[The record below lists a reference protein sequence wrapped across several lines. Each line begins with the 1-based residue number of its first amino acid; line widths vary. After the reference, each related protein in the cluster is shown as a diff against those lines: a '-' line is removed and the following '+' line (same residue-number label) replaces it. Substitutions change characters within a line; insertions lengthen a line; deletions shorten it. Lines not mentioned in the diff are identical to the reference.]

1 MSVWRPASVCVCVR
15 VCVQSGGL
23 RFGSEQHIPSVI
35 SFGAS
40 HRPTRSVS
48 GPHSFSLSLFSLLFS
63 SFGGGGQRLLLNTA
77 CHHGRNCQCGV
88 VRRGVA
94 QASWTPWLPIN
105 TVEEKEEEE
114 EAKKK
119 KKKEGRNRYPK
130 PEPVDGTKST
140 LRQKREKGEKG
151 LSLSRLAQKEKE
163 PTQHTSVFCTLR
175 RLLQTKDE
183 KIVNWREAQEPNPPE
198 IRSDE
203 CVLVCVWREK
213 RQADYTI
220 RRHSSFHLPQR
231 QKRREEKRGEERRA
245 VCEIFNLR
253 ARPSPVSWFV
263 FRKSSSPRLPRPSSI
278 SGVLLHTSFPPTSP
292 TTPPS
297 PPPHPQSLV
306 WLSQAAVGTAMKTR
320 RATKLV

>member
-1 MSVWRPASVCVCVR
+1 MSEGLRVCVCVR

-48 GPHSFSLSLFSLLFS
+48 GPHSFSLSLFFPSYFPHSAAAASAFCWTRRVITGETASAAWCGAVWRRHPELLGYRS
-63 SFGGGGQRLLLNTA
+63 IQL
-77 CHHGRNCQCGV
+77 
-88 VRRGVA
+88 RRR
-94 QASWTPWLPIN
+94 
-105 TVEEKEEEE
+105 
-114 EAKKK
+114 KKK
-119 KKKEGRNRYPK
+119 KRRRRRRRRKEGIDTRSRSRSTGPKALWDRKEKKERK
-130 PEPVDGTKST
+130 VS
-140 LRQKREKGEKG
+140 
-151 LSLSRLAQKEKE
+151 LSLVWLKKKRSRHNTQACSARCVDSSKRKTRKLSTGERRKSPIHRKLGATSASWCACDVKNVR
-163 PTQHTSVFCTLR
+163 PTIQYAAIPHFTYLNA
-175 RLLQTKDE
+175 K
-183 KIVNWREAQEPNPPE
+183 
-198 IRSDE
+198 
-203 CVLVCVWREK
+203 
-213 RQADYTI
+213 
-220 RRHSSFHLPQR
+220 
-231 QKRREEKRGEERRA
+231 REEKRREERRA

>member
-231 QKRREEKRGEERRA
+231 QKRREERRGEQFVKYSIFERGRA
-245 VCEIFNLR
+245 QSRGSCFVKALVPGYPDRVLYR
-253 ARPSPVSWFV
+253 ACCYIRRFLPPP
-263 FRKSSSPRLPRPSSI
+263 PRL
-278 SGVLLHTSFPPTSP
+278 LLALHPT
-292 TTPPS
+292 
-297 PPPHPQSLV
+297 HKV
-306 WLSQAAVGTAMKTR
+306 
-320 RATKLV
+320 